1 MVLFG
6 RPDEGERFRDRNQV
20 FFRLEALLNKAFS
33 RGLETE
39 KPADAVVFGL
49 GRIAVEDFL
58 ELLLLA
64 GNGYG
69 YGALKLL
76 RSCYE
81 LTVTCGYL
89 AKNPDQVTAFLDFHH
104 VSERRALNHFRNL
117 GVDPST
123 FLPAPSIEQ
132 IESDR
137 DVGERR
143 G

>member
-58 ELLLLA
+58 ELLLLGRERLRLRRPETA
-64 GNGYG
+64 
-69 YGALKLL
+69 AKLL
-76 RSCYE
+76 RVDS
-81 LTVTCGYL
+81 
-89 AKNPDQVTAFLDFHH
+89 H
-104 VSERRALNHFRNL
+104 VWLL
-117 GVDPST
+117 G
-123 FLPAPSIEQ
+123 
-132 IESDR
+132 
-137 DVGERR
+137 
-143 G
+143 